1 MEEEKTCQCQP
12 HWFWKWTYRLLLILL
27 VFLIL
32 NLLFAIWDI
41 KREIKEINQREEKR
55 DYTSQDWIEIFNQ
68 IGEAFEEENRRMKKE
83 EKIQQWKIE
92 HMRLKP
98 GETSRYGLT
107 KEDIKRML
115 KNLGY
120 WDK

>member
-12 HWFWKWTYRLLLILL
+12 HWFWKWTYRLSFLLL

-41 KREIKEINQREEKR
+41 KKEIKELNNREEKR
-55 DYTSQDWIEIFNQ
+55 EFTSQDWIEIFNR
-68 IGEAFEEENRRMKKE
+68 IGEYSERRMAKA

-98 GETSRYGLT
+98 GENSRYGLT

-115 KNLGY
+115 KFLGY
-120 WDK
+120 W